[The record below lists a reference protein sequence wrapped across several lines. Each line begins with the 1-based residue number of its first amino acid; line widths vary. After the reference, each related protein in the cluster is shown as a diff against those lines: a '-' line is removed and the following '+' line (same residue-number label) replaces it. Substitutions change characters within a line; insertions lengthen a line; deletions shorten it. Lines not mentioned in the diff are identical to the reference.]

1 MKVVKVKDW
10 FVRNKSEIIA
20 NSLLVCIMLIIVL
33 VIFISMLVP
42 KTKQL
47 MKEAETKDIAIQDL
61 TQERDNYYNMLDS
74 IQQSYSEV
82 IPEQQYLKEVA
93 FLESIISELM
103 EECQGRCLKCET
115 YNK

>member
-1 MKVVKVKDW
+1 MVKVKDW
-10 FVRNKSEIIA
+10 FKNNKSEIMA
-20 NSLLVCIMLIIVL
+20 DSLLVCIMLIIVL

-82 IPEQQYLKEVA
+82 IPEQQYLQEVE
-93 FLESIISELM
+93 FLESVISQLM
-103 EECQGRCLKCET
+103 EECQGQCLKCET